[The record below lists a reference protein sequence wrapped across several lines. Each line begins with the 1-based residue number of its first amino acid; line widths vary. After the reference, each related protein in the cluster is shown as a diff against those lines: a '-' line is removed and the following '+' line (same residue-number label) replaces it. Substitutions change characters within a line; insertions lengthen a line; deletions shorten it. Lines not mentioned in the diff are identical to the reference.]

1 MKGFV
6 AKDTDLGV
14 SQGYNCLL
22 FAHTRGLETD
32 WSGKRLGSPL
42 HPGCPELTAP
52 PVAFSFPK
60 WTLPSSR
67 KTLWCNVSS
76 KLWSCWHR
84 SHPGARYEH
93 FGCTEQLES
102 SETVRKFSVWH
113 HCLHHTTEIPLSN
126 LPDFHKRGSCS
137 SNYGRLSCRSFPSY
151 CIHSP
156 PHHWGRGVV
165 GSRQLFRVQQL
176 SRSEF
181 WSFKIIVAATQN
193 SRDLP
198 GPSAWLCVEANHL
211 PRFLSP
217 LLPPQI
223 TDRVSN
229 VIYRIIHFGH
239 SSADPSLHTPHACA
253 CYQSFVRSQK
263 PLSAAKAI
271 NNRCK
276 RRTDSFHWM
285 LIIIVML
292 IRQSVCRLLSG
303 SLCRLNLKCRRIN
316 VI

>member
-1 MKGFV
+1 M

-52 PVAFSFPK
+52 PVSFSFPK

-67 KTLWCNVSS
+67 KTLWCNISS

-126 LPDFHKRGSCS
+126 LPDFHKLVPVGQIMADYLARPFQVIAFIPPPPIDSCS
-137 SNYGRLSCRSFPSY
+137 EFNSWAEVSSDHSTPSF
-151 CIHSP
+151 
-156 PHHWGRGVV
+156 
-165 GSRQLFRVQQL
+165 QQL
-176 SRSEF
+176 KTPKICPARLPDCAWKLIIFQGSYLFCCHHRSE
-181 WSFKIIVAATQN
+181 IEY
-193 SRDLP
+193 L
-198 GPSAWLCVEANHL
+198 
-211 PRFLSP
+211 
-217 LLPPQI
+217 
-223 TDRVSN
+223 
-229 VIYRIIHFGH
+229 
-239 SSADPSLHTPHACA
+239 
-253 CYQSFVRSQK
+253 
-263 PLSAAKAI
+263 
-271 NNRCK
+271 
-276 RRTDSFHWM
+276 M
-285 LIIIVML
+285 
-292 IRQSVCRLLSG
+292 
-303 SLCRLNLKCRRIN
+303 
-316 VI
+316 

>member
-1 MKGFV
+1 M

-42 HPGCPELTAP
+42 HPGRPELTAP
-52 PVAFSFPK
+52 PVSFSFPK

-67 KTLWCNVSS
+67 KTLRCNISS

-113 HCLHHTTEIPLSN
+113 HCLHHTTEIALLD
-126 LPDFHKRGSCS
+126 LPHFHTHG
-137 SNYGRLSCRSFPSY
+137 SCRSNYARLPSKLL
-151 CIHSP
+151 HSYSP
-156 PHHWGRGVV
+156 IIEGGGGVV
-165 GSRQLFRVQQL
+165 GSKQPFRVQHL
-176 SRSEF
+176 GRSEF
-181 WSFKIIVAATQN
+181 WSFKIIVPATPN
-193 SRDLP
+193 TLDLP

-211 PRFLSP
+211 PRFLSL

-223 TDRVSN
+223 RDRVSN

-239 SSADPSLHTPHACA
+239 FSEDPSSLHTPAFSC
-253 CYQSFVRSQK
+253 CQSFVRSPT
-263 PLSAAKAI
+263 PLSAAKPV

-276 RRTDSFHWM
+276 RKDRF
-285 LIIIVML
+285 I
-292 IRQSVCRLLSG
+292 
-303 SLCRLNLKCRRIN
+303 
-316 VI
+316 